1 MMADALITTCAGF
14 STQIMG
20 AEGRCPKRGDCR
32 RYLHHVPG
40 RGYPQ
45 GAFLCS
51 AFTRKPEGEWEMYS
65 QSDFARSESDE

>member
-1 MMADALITTCAGF
+1 MAESLLTTCAGF

-20 AEGRCPKRGDCR
+20 TEGRCPKRADCR

-45 GAFLCS
+45 GAFLCG
-51 AFTRKPEGEWEMYS
+51 AYTLDPNGRWEMYS
-65 QSDFARSESDE
+65 QADFAQSEADE